1 MEEFGLVL
9 NNILEWS
16 ANERKVALWEG
27 ARRAHSR
34 TVPNLA
40 WPNPKKRK
48 STVVAA
54 NTHPA
59 AHTPS
64 EKGKSIDARATA
76 VAKISRHVENAMD
89 P

>member
-1 MEEFGLVL
+1 MEEFGLAL

-16 ANERKVALWEG
+16 ANERKDALWEG
-27 ARRAHSR
+27 ARRVHPR

-40 WPNPKKRK
+40 WPNLKKRK

-54 NTHPA
+54 NTYPA

-64 EKGKSIDARATA
+64 EEGKSMDAKATA
-76 VAKISRHVENAMD
+76 GAIIRRHDENAMD